1 MQLKNYAIALFCLS
15 LTAFGLQAQDF
26 FTETFASTGGAVP
39 AGWMNV
45 EVAGDGTA
53 TAVWLFGTTGP
64 TGPFATADLASTTAA
79 NGWATFDSD
88 LNCTYTNQDAWLISP
103 AIDASEKDAV
113 WLLFETFYRSFND
126 RPQIRVGTDL
136 ADLSSWAT
144 FEVFP
149 GITANSFG
157 GSLDGDPTQN
167 PQTIQLDLSAAAA
180 GVSNVRIAFQFLSDG
195 STANGGNLTGC
206 GYSWQV
212 DDMVLTETDP
222 RPANEMRVNAFA
234 AVAPNA
240 FTPASQVEPIG
251 FIADIANAGSA
262 TQATVTLNMT
272 IINNAGDEVYNDNVI
287 YTNIVSDSTAENV
300 FFPSEFT
307 PPATPDTYTAT
318 YSLSYEGEETDAIPG
333 NNTNQFV
340 FAVTDSLFA
349 KEIGS
354 TRGVSPAA
362 DDSYT
367 YGNVYTINSDMTLE
381 GNPLFA
387 RTISFG
393 VTNADELAGRFVTI
407 FLFEWP
413 EDANGSFSAEQD
425 EYTIAG
431 FNSYQFTGNEG
442 ESLITVLASEDGPV
456 ELTEGYNYIAA
467 IQYSTEDDQA
477 MFLQAS
483 EDYDYQAMTF
493 YTDSLDRIRY
503 SAALDVSNEG
513 ELGMTGFGQDIVPV
527 VRMSVGNGSL
537 INTNEVQLPTG
548 ALQVFPNPANTY
560 VNLDFDLEKQA
571 SGQLVVFNT
580 KGQVI
585 INRTLDNVMNER
597 IQLETAGLPSGTYLI
612 RVNTELGVSN
622 RMITVQH

>member
-1 MQLKNYAIALFCLS
+1 MQLKNYVIALFCLS

-26 FTETFASTGGAVP
+26 FMETFASTGGAVP

-45 EVAGDGTA
+45 AVSGDGTA
-53 TAVWLFGTTGP
+53 TEAWLFGTDGP
-64 TGPFATADLASTTAA
+64 SGPFATAPLASTTAA
-79 NGWATFDSD
+79 DGWATFDSD
-88 LNCTYTNQDAWLISP
+88 LNCSYTNQDAWLISP
-103 AIDASEKDAV
+103 AIDASDKDAV

-136 ADLSSWAT
+136 NDLSSWAT

-167 PQTIQLDLSAAAA
+167 PQTIQLDLSSAAA
-180 GVSNVRIAFQFLSDG
+180 GVNGVHIAFQFLSDA

-212 DDMVLTETDP
+212 DDMILTETDP

-234 AVAPNA
+234 AVMPNA
-240 FTPASQVEPIG
+240 LTPASQVEPIG

-272 IINNAGDEVYNDNVI
+272 ITNNAGTEVYNDNVV

-300 FFPSEFT
+300 FFPTEFT
-307 PPATPDTYTAT
+307 PPAVEDIYTAT
-318 YSLSYEGEETDAIPG
+318 YSLSYDGDDMDAIPG
-333 NNTNQFV
+333 NNSRQFV
-340 FAVTDSLFA
+340 FAVTDTLFA
-349 KEIGS
+349 KEIGA
-354 TRGVSPAA
+354 TRGVAPAD

-367 YGNVYTINSDMTLE
+367 YGNVYTINSGTTLAGE
-381 GNPLFA
+381 PLHA

-393 VTNADELAGRFVTI
+393 VTNADELAGRFVTV
-407 FLFEWP
+407 LLLEWP
-413 EDANGSFSAEQD
+413 EDTDGSFTAQQD

-431 FNSYQFTGNEG
+431 FNSYAFTGDEG
-442 ESLITVLASEDGPV
+442 DGLITVLANEDGPV
-456 ELTEGYNYIAA
+456 ALTEGYNYIAA
-467 IQYSTEDDQA
+467 ILYSTEDDQA
-477 MFLQAS
+477 MFLQGS

-513 ELGMTGFGQDIVPV
+513 ELSMTGFGQDIVPV
-527 VRMSVGNGSL
+527 VRLSVGNDMVV
-537 INTNEVQLPTG
+537 NTSEVELPTG
-548 ALQVFPNPANTY
+548 AVTVFPNPANTY
-560 VNLDFDLEKQA
+560 VNLDFDLEEQT

-580 KGQVI
+580 KGQVV
-585 INRTLDNVMNER
+585 INRKLDNVMSER

-612 RVNTELGVSN
+612 RVDTELGVSN

>member
-15 LTAFGLQAQDF
+15 LTTFGLQAQDF
-26 FTETFASTGGAVP
+26 FTESFASTGGAVP

-45 EVAGDGTA
+45 EVAGDGTP
-53 TAVWLFGTTGP
+53 TASWLFGTVGP
-64 TGPFATADLASTTAA
+64 TGPFATALLASTTAA
-79 NGWATFDSD
+79 DGWATFDSD
-88 LNCTYTNQDAWLISP
+88 LNCSTTVQDAWLISP
-103 AIDASEKDAV
+103 AIDASDKDAV
-113 WLLFETFYRSFND
+113 WLLFETYYRSFSD

-136 ADLSSWAT
+136 NDLSSWAT

-149 GITANSFG
+149 GITANQFG
-157 GSLDGDPTQN
+157 GILDGDQTQN
-167 PQTIQLDLSAAAA
+167 PQTIQLDLSAVAA
-180 GVSNVRIAFQFLSDG
+180 GVNGVHIAFQFLSDG
-195 STANGGNLTGC
+195 TTGNGGAPAAC
-206 GYSWQV
+206 AYSWQV

-234 AVAPNA
+234 AVMPNA
-240 FTPASQVEPIG
+240 LTPASQVEPIG

-262 TQATVTLNMT
+262 TQATVTLTMSIT
-272 IINNAGDEVYNDNVI
+272 NNAGTEVYNDNVI

-307 PPATPDTYTAT
+307 PPATPDIYTAT
-318 YSLSYEGEETDAIPG
+318 YSLSYDGDDMDAIPG
-333 NNTNQFV
+333 NNINQFV
-340 FAVTDSLFA
+340 FAVTDTVFA
-349 KEIGS
+349 KELGS
-354 TRGVSPAA
+354 TRGVAPAA

-367 YGNVYTINSDMTLE
+367 YGNVYHINSGTTLE
-381 GNPLFA
+381 GEPLNA

-407 FLFEWP
+407 LLLEWP
-413 EDANGSFSAEQD
+413 EDTDGSFSAQQD
-425 EYTIAG
+425 EYNIVG
-431 FNSYQFTGNEG
+431 FNSYEFTGNEG
-442 ESLITVLASEDGPV
+442 DALITVLANEDGPV
-456 ELTEGYNYIAA
+456 ELTEGVNYIAA

-493 YTDSLDRIRY
+493 YTDSLGRIRY

-527 VRMSVGNGSL
+527 VRLSVGNN
-537 INTNEVQLPTG
+537 IVVNTNEVQLPEN
-548 ALQVFPNPANTY
+548 AVKVFPNPANTY
-560 VNLDFDLEKQA
+560 VNLDFDLEKQT
-571 SGQLVVFNT
+571 SGHLVVFNT

-585 INRTLDNVMNER
+585 INRTLDNVMSER

-612 RVNTELGVSN
+612 RVDTELGVSN

>member
-1 MQLKNYAIALFCLS
+1 MQLKNYVIALFCLS
-15 LTAFGLQAQDF
+15 LTTFGLQAQDF
-26 FTETFASTGGAVP
+26 FTESFTSDGGVP
-39 AGWMNV
+39 TGWMNV
-45 EVAGDGTA
+45 EVAGNGTPSA
-53 TAVWLFGTTGP
+53 SWLFGTDGP
-64 TGPFATADLASTTAA
+64 TGPFATDLIASTTATD
-79 NGWATFDSD
+79 GWATFDSD
-88 LNCTYTNQDAWLISP
+88 LNCSQTVQDAWLISP
-103 AIDASEKDAV
+103 AIDASDKAAV
-113 WLLFETFYRSFND
+113 WLIFETLYRSFND

-136 ADLSSWAT
+136 DDLASWET

-149 GITANSFG
+149 GIAANDFG
-157 GSLDGDPTQN
+157 GILDGDPAQN

-180 GVSNVRIAFQFLSDG
+180 GVNNVYVAFQFLSDG
-195 STANGGNLTGC
+195 GTANGGNLTAC

-240 FTPASQVEPIG
+240 LTPASQVEPIG

-272 IINNAGDEVYNDNVI
+272 ITNNAGAEVYNDEIV
-287 YTNIVSDSTAENV
+287 YTDIVSDSTAENV
-300 FFPSEFT
+300 LFPTEFT
-307 PPATPDTYTAT
+307 PPAVADIYTAT
-318 YSLSYEGEETDAIPG
+318 YSLSYDGDDMDAIPG

-340 FAVTDSLFA
+340 FSVTDTLFA

-354 TRGVSPAA
+354 TRGVSPAD

-381 GNPLFA
+381 GEPLHA

-393 VTNADELAGRFVTI
+393 VTNADELAGRFVTV
-407 FLFEWP
+407 LLLEWP
-413 EDANGSFSAEQD
+413 EDANESFIAEQD
-425 EYTIAG
+425 EYTIYG
-431 FNSYQFTGNEG
+431 FNSYEFTGNEG
-442 ESLITVLASEDGPV
+442 DGLITVMANEDGPLP
-456 ELTEGYNYIAA
+456 LTEGFNYIAA
-467 IQYSTEDDQA
+467 IQYSTDDDQA

-483 EDYDYQAMTF
+483 EDYDYAAMTF

-513 ELGMTGFGQDIVPV
+513 DLSMTGFGQDIVPV
-527 VRMSVGNGSL
+527 VRLSVGNDVVTS
-537 INTNEVQLPTG
+537 TSEVELPTG
-548 ALQVFPNPANTY
+548 AVSVFPNPANTY
-560 VNLDFDLEKQA
+560 VNLDFDLEEQT
-571 SGQLVVFNT
+571 SGRLVVFNT

-585 INRTLDNVMNER
+585 INRTLDNVMKER

-612 RVNTELGVSN
+612 RVDTELGVSN

>member
-1 MQLKNYAIALFCLS
+1 MQLKNYVIALFCLS
-15 LTAFGLQAQDF
+15 LTTFGLQAQNF

-39 AGWMNV
+39 TGWMNV
-45 EVAGDGTA
+45 EVAGDGTP
-53 TAVWLFGTTGP
+53 TAVWLFGTDGA
-64 TGPFATADLASTTAA
+64 TGPFATADLASTTAGD
-79 NGWATFDSD
+79 GWATFDSD
-88 LNCTYTNQDAWLISP
+88 LNCSATVQDAWLISP
-103 AIDASEKDAV
+103 AIDASDKNAV
-113 WLLFETFYRSFND
+113 WLLFETYYRSFSD

-136 ADLSSWAT
+136 GDLSSWET

-149 GITANSFG
+149 GITANQFG
-157 GSLDGDPTQN
+157 GILDGDQTQN

-195 STANGGNLTGC
+195 TTGNGGAPPAC
-206 GYSWQV
+206 AYSWHV

-222 RPANEMRVNAFA
+222 RPANEMRINAFA

-240 FTPASQVEPIG
+240 FTPGSQVEPIG

-272 IINNAGDEVYNDNVI
+272 ITNNAGMEVYNDNVV

-307 PPATPDTYTAT
+307 PPSTPEIYTAT
-318 YSLSYEGEETDAIPG
+318 YRLIYEGEETDAIPG
-333 NNTNQFV
+333 NNTNTFV
-340 FAVTDSLFA
+340 FAVSDTLFA

-354 TRGVSPAA
+354 TRGVAPAA

-367 YGNVYTINSDMTLE
+367 YGNVYYINSGTTLAGE
-381 GNPLFA
+381 PLNA

-393 VTNADELAGRFVTI
+393 VTNADELAGRFVTV
-407 FLFEWP
+407 LLLEWP
-413 EDANGSFSAEQD
+413 EDTNESFSAEQD

-442 ESLITVLASEDGPV
+442 DGLITVLANEDGPV
-456 ELTEGYNYIAA
+456 TLNQGSNYIAA
-467 IQYSTEDDQA
+467 IQYDTEDDQA

-493 YTDSLDRIRY
+493 YTDSLGGIRY

-513 ELGMTGFGQDIVPV
+513 EFGMTGFGQDIVPV
-527 VRMSVGNGSL
+527 VRLSVGNSVVT
-537 INTNEVQLPTG
+537 NTNEVQLPTG
-548 ALQVFPNPANTY
+548 AVKVFPNPANTY
-560 VNLDFDLEKQA
+560 VNLDFDLEKQT